1 MDKRLID
8 VLWKYQVKTIKAN
21 QKLQLL
27 LDKHKTK
34 NSINIVEY
42 YREKGKLPEIK

>member
-1 MDKRLID
+1 MNKKTID
-8 VLWKYQVKTIKAN
+8 ILWKYQVKMIDIQ

-34 NSINIVEY
+34 KSINIVEY
-42 YREKGKLPEIK
+42 YIKNGELPKIN